1 LFERSSG
8 CDASTAELRE
18 DMLPFMLCAGVGR
31 EVFIRGET
39 VAFEDESVALGVYEG
54 LCGVCGKSKGIS
66 RIN

>member
-1 LFERSSG
+1 
-8 CDASTAELRE
+8 
-18 DMLPFMLCAGVGR
+18 MLPFMLCAGVGR